1 MCVLYYSKDRTVH
14 NFLAKLKIPALDAN
28 HIEMLFNKMGIQN
41 RNYLEI
47 FATMDMG
54 DLWLRELQKGEEVTE
69 IQMRLLQEGLDQLKL
84 QCVDP

>member
-1 MCVLYYSKDRTVH
+1 M
-14 NFLAKLKIPALDAN
+14 
-28 HIEMLFNKMGIQN
+28 Q
-41 RNYLEI
+41 I

-54 DLWLRELQKGEEVTE
+54 DLWLRELRKGEEVTE